1 MSKFKKVL
9 FFGLT
14 ISLFVLSTCGPTV
27 KAVTTPIA
35 TASPTATVLP
45 TPTLS
50 GNWVKIT
57 SPKLGDVFL
66 NNQEIVISWEASQGF
81 SYFVIQLIDCASC
94 VNNIA
99 KVTGNGER
107 TYNWKVFGLP
117 NKLRYNIK
125 VIGFPNINQPNA
137 ISTSDDFTIIVK

>member
-1 MSKFKKVL
+1 MFKKVL
-9 FFGLT
+9 IFILV
-14 ISLFVLSTCGPTV
+14 ISAIVLSACGPAV
-27 KAVTTPIA
+27 KSVTTPIA
-35 TASPTATVLP
+35 AASPTATVLP

-81 SYFVIQLIDCASC
+81 LYFVIQLIDCASC

-99 KVTGNGER
+99 KVSGSGER
-107 TYNWKVFGLP
+107 AYNWKVFGLP

-125 VIGFPNINQPNA
+125 VIGFPNINPDTA
-137 ISTSDDFTIIVK
+137 ISTSDDFTFIVK